1 MSSLP
6 LPTAASVAVVGAAA
20 GPSDHSPT
28 PMSVA
33 VPAAPGPALP
43 TPSALTTLSTGTT
56 LPPAAPT
63 PAAGPAQASV
73 VPTASAVD
81 LSVHRSGI
89 VPAIQ
94 NIVATVNL
102 DCKLN
107 LQQIAIQARN
117 AEFRPTRF
125 AAVIMRLR
133 DPRTTALIFASG
145 KMVCTGAKSEEASR
159 TAARKY
165 ARIIQKLGFK
175 VTFKDFKIQ
184 NMVGSCDVKFPIR
197 LEGLHY
203 NQQPFSK
210 YEPEMFSGL
219 MYRLVE
225 PKVVLLIFVSGKVII
240 TGAKTRQQIYEA
252 FEAIYPVLTE
262 YRKT

>member
-1 MSSLP
+1 MSALP
-6 LPTAASVAVVGAAA
+6 LPTMASAAVTTGGPAA
-20 GPSDHSPT
+20 GPT
-28 PMSVA
+28 A
-33 VPAAPGPALP
+33 EPAEA
-43 TPSALTTLSTGTT
+43 SAAA
-56 LPPAAPT
+56 PAAPT
-63 PAAGPAQASV
+63 PTLPV
-73 VPTASAVD
+73 VPATTAIAPTAAAQSSSVLPAASSVD

-107 LQQIAIQARN
+107 LQQIATQARN

-133 DPRTTALIFASG
+133 EPRTTALIFASG